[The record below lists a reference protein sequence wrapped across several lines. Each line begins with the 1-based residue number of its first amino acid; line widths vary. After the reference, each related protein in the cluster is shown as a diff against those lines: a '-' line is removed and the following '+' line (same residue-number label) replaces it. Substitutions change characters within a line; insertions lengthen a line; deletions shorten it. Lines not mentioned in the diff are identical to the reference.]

1 MMELVRDLGA
11 WLVPLILL
19 AGTAAL
25 VWVWLTGRPQ
35 IALLLLLLGLPLH
48 TVVFQV
54 ASAYLPGWLVSG
66 LRLWREALLLAL
78 CVAIVHQWS
87 AVWPAIRRHWLVGLG
102 LTLYGLTLLVGV
114 WRGES
119 LGVALSALRLA
130 AMPLALFII
139 FLSIPSDPSSLE
151 RAVPWLLGAGAVVC
165 LFALYQ
171 GYVLGPRFLWDYYA
185 TDGRLAHS
193 YEVGGSP
200 VQRLMGTF
208 SSPNQLS
215 LYLVFLSMI
224 AASLFMAGRRPRV
237 AYVGLGSLY
246 VLVLVLT
253 VSRSGWAGLAVGG
266 ALLLLLWWHRW
277 ELWAAL
283 GGLGAL
289 GFVAMAQRGLLAR
302 LRDLVSLQEMSAA
315 YHVAIGWDN
324 LQTIARVPL
333 GSGLGSAG
341 ALGKAAEAAGMIQT
355 RYSTESFLL
364 QIGLQQGWPGMLA
377 FGLLVCVMAA
387 GLVKGLRSAETP
399 FGRAV
404 TLAALASLA
413 GAMAHAVM
421 NVDLQDIAV
430 QSYLWFLVAMGL
442 RMSALD
448 PGRRERGA
456 HA

>member
-1 MMELVRDLGA
+1 MAIVCELGA
-11 WLVPLILL
+11 WLVPLTLL

-35 IALLLLLLGLPLH
+35 IALLLLLVGLPLH

-78 CVAIVHQWS
+78 CVAIVRQWS

-102 LTLYGLTLLVGV
+102 LTLYAITLLVGV

-119 LGVALSALRLA
+119 MSVALSALRLA
-130 AMPLALFII
+130 AMPLALFVIC
-139 FLSIPSDPSSLE
+139 LSLSYDRAFLE
-151 RAVPWLLGAGAVVC
+151 RAVPWLLGMGAVVC

-185 TDGRLAHS
+185 ADGRLAHS

-224 AASLFMAGRRPRV
+224 AASLFMVGRRPRA

-289 GFVAMAQRGLLAR
+289 GFVAMVQRGLLAR

-324 LQTIARVPL
+324 LQTIARVPW

-341 ALGKAAEAAGMIQT
+341 ALGKAAEAAGTIQT
-355 RYSTESFLL
+355 RYATESFLL

-377 FGLLVCVMAA
+377 FGLLVCVVAA

-421 NVDLQDIAV
+421 NVDLQDIGV

-442 RMSALD
+442 RMPALD